1 MSMPD
6 ASPSPSASNIPAPN
20 PSPVASDFEIGEE
33 FGTAKKNLPPA
44 RIVLI
49 GVAIVIVIGAI
60 LALMQRPRSSATGS
74 IDQMVSVEIPNQGS
88 VMVALNVSFQNNGPK
103 PFWIHTIKAE
113 LETASGTFSDDA
125 AAPVDFDRYYQ
136 AFPALKQYA
145 IEPLQHEAKIKPGG
159 QIQGTVIFSFPVT
172 LDAFANRKVLKIII
186 QPYDQP
192 APLVLTK

>member
-1 MSMPD
+1 MPEETRP
-6 ASPSPSASNIPAPN
+6 PSSANVPAPQ
-20 PSPVASDFEIGEE
+20 ASQPGTSFHIGEE

-49 GVAIVIVIGAI
+49 GVGIVLLVGAI
-60 LALMQRPRSSATGS
+60 LAVIERPQPSATGS

-88 VMVALNVSFQNNGPK
+88 VMAAINVSFGNHGVK

-113 LETASGTFSDDA
+113 LETTNGTFSDDA
-125 AAPVDFDRYYQ
+125 ASPVDFDRYYQ
-136 AFPALKQYA
+136 AFPELKQYA
-145 IEPLQHEAKIKPGG
+145 IQPLEREAKIEPGG
-159 QIQGTVIFSFPVT
+159 QTQGTIIVSFPVT
-172 LDAFANRKVLKIII
+172 PEAFAGRKLLKVII

>member
-1 MSMPD
+1 MPEET
-6 ASPSPSASNIPAPN
+6 PLPSAANAQASKPSAPGT
-20 PSPVASDFEIGEE
+20 SFRIGEE

-49 GVAIVIVIGAI
+49 GVGIVLLVGAI
-60 LALMQRPRSSATGS
+60 LAVLERPQSSAAGS

-88 VMVALNVSFQNNGPK
+88 VMAAINVSFRNNGVK

-113 LETASGTFSDDA
+113 LETANGTFPDDA
-125 AAPVDFDRYYQ
+125 ASPADFDRYYQ

-145 IEPLQHEAKIKPGG
+145 IRPLEREAKIEPGG
-159 QIQGTVIFSFPVT
+159 QTQGTIIVSFPVT
-172 LDAFANRKVLKIII
+172 PEAFASRKTLKVII

-192 APLVLTK
+192 APLVVAK

>member
-1 MSMPD
+1 VRS
-6 ASPSPSASNIPAPN
+6 
-20 PSPVASDFEIGEE
+20 FRIGEE

-49 GVAIVIVIGAI
+49 GVGIVLLVGAI
-60 LALMQRPRSSATGS
+60 LAVFERPQPSATGS

-88 VMVALNVSFQNNGPK
+88 VMAAINVSFRNHGVK

-113 LETASGTFSDDA
+113 LETTDGTFSDDA
-125 AAPVDFDRYYQ
+125 ASPVDFDRYYQ

-145 IEPLQHEAKIKPGG
+145 IQPLEREAKIEPGG
-159 QIQGTVIFSFPVT
+159 QTQGTLIVSFPVT
-172 LDAFANRKVLKIII
+172 PVAFASRKVLKVII

>member
-1 MSMPD
+1 MPD
-6 ASPSPSASNIPAPN
+6 ETSLPSAADPTQPPPAT
-20 PSPVASDFEIGEE
+20 DFQIGEE
-33 FGTAKKNLPPA
+33 FGTAKKNLPPV

-49 GVAIVIVIGAI
+49 GVGLVVVVGAV
-60 LALMQRPRSSATGS
+60 LAFMQRARPSANGS

-88 VMVALNVSFQNNGPK
+88 VMVAVNVSFRNNGPK

-113 LETASGTFSDDA
+113 LDTANATFSDDA

-145 IEPLQHEAKIKPGG
+145 IEPLQIEAKIMPGG
-159 QIQGTVIFSFPVT
+159 QIRGTIIFSFPVT
-172 LDAFANRKVLKIII
+172 PDAFANRKVLNVII

>member
-1 MSMPD
+1 MPEE
-6 ASPSPSASNIPAPN
+6 SPLPSAANAQTPKPAE
-20 PSPVASDFEIGEE
+20 SRTSFRIGEE

-49 GVAIVIVIGAI
+49 GVGIVLVVGAI
-60 LALMQRPRSSATGS
+60 LAILQRPQSSATGS

-88 VMVALNVSFQNNGPK
+88 VMAAINVSFRNNGVK
-103 PFWIHTIKAE
+103 PFWIHTIGAE
-113 LETASGTFSDDA
+113 LDTANGNFTDNA
-125 AAPVDFDRYYQ
+125 ASPVDFERYYQ

-145 IEPLQHEAKIKPGG
+145 IRPLEREAKIEPGG
-159 QIQGTVIFSFPVT
+159 QTQGTIIVSFPVT
-172 LDAFANRKVLKIII
+172 LEAFAGRKALKVIV

>member
-1 MSMPD
+1 MPEE
-6 ASPSPSASNIPAPN
+6 SPLPPAANAPAAKL
-20 PSPVASDFEIGEE
+20 PQSKTSFQIGEE
-33 FGTAKKNLPPA
+33 FGTAKKNLPPV

-49 GVAIVIVIGAI
+49 GVGIVLLVGAV
-60 LALMQRPRSSATGS
+60 LSLLERPQPSATGS

-88 VMVALNVSFQNNGPK
+88 VMAAINVSFRNHGVK

-113 LETASGTFSDDA
+113 LDTGQGTFPDDA
-125 AAPVDFDRYYQ
+125 ASPADFDRYFQ

-145 IEPLQHEAKIKPGG
+145 IAPLEREARIEPGG
-159 QIQGTVIFSFPVT
+159 QTQGTIIVSFPVT
-172 LDAFANRKVLKIII
+172 PEAFAGRKVLKVII

>member
-1 MSMPD
+1 MPD
-6 ASPSPSASNIPAPN
+6 QSPSPSVTNTQASN
-20 PSPVASDFEIGEE
+20 PSQAVTNFEIGEE
-33 FGTAKKNLPPA
+33 FGTAKKNLPPI

-49 GVAIVIVIGAI
+49 GVAIVIAVGAI
-60 LALMQRPRSSATGS
+60 LAFMQRAKPSATGS

-88 VMVALNVSFQNNGPK
+88 VMIALNVSFQNNGQK

-113 LETASGTFSDDA
+113 LDTANGTFSDDA
-125 AAPVDFDRYYQ
+125 ASPVDFDRYYQ
-136 AFPALKQYA
+136 AFPVLKQYA
-145 IEPLQHEAKIKPGG
+145 IEPLQHEAKIQPGG

-172 LDAFANRKVLKIII
+172 PDAFANRKVLRVLI

>member
-1 MSMPD
+1 MPEE
-6 ASPSPSASNIPAPN
+6 SPQPPANVPTPN
-20 PSPVASDFEIGEE
+20 PSQAVTSFHIGEE
-33 FGTAKKNLPPA
+33 FGTAKKNLPPT

-49 GVAIVIVIGAI
+49 GVGIVLLIGAI
-60 LALMQRPRSSATGS
+60 LAVLERPQSSATGS

-88 VMVALNVSFQNNGPK
+88 VMAAINVSFRNNGIK

-125 AAPVDFDRYYQ
+125 GSPSDFDRYYQ

-145 IEPLQHEAKIKPGG
+145 IQPLEREAKIEPGA
-159 QIQGTVIFSFPVT
+159 QTQGTIIVSFPVT
-172 LDAFANRKVLKIII
+172 PEAFASRKALKVII

-192 APLVLTK
+192 APLVLSK

>member
-1 MSMPD
+1 MPD
-6 ASPSPSASNIPAPN
+6 ESPSPGTLNTPTTN
-20 PSPVASDFEIGEE
+20 PSQPANSFEIGEE

-49 GVAIVIVIGAI
+49 GVAIVIVVGAI
-60 LALMQRPRSSATGS
+60 LAFMQRAKSSATGS

-88 VMVALNVSFQNNGPK
+88 VMVALNVSFQNNGTK
-103 PFWIHTIKAE
+103 PFWIHTITAE
-113 LETASGTFSDDA
+113 LDTGNGNFSDDA

-136 AFPALKQYA
+136 AFPVLKQYA
-145 IEPLQHEAKIKPGG
+145 IEPLQHEAKIKPGDKT
-159 QIQGTVIFSFPVT
+159 QGTVIFSFPVT
-172 LDAFANRKVLKIII
+172 PDAFANRKLLKVII

>member
-1 MSMPD
+1 MPD
-6 ASPSPSASNIPAPN
+6 QTPLPSAANSPTPNRPPPAT
-20 PSPVASDFEIGEE
+20 DFQIGEE
-33 FGTAKKNLPPA
+33 FGTAKKNLPPT

-49 GVAIVIVIGAI
+49 GVGLVVVVGAV
-60 LALMQRPRSSATGS
+60 LAFMQRAQPSASGS

-88 VMVALNVSFQNNGPK
+88 VMVALNVSFQNNGTK

-113 LETASGTFSDDA
+113 LDTANATFSDDA

-145 IEPLQHEAKIKPGG
+145 IAPLLHEAKIAPGG
-159 QIQGTVIFSFPVT
+159 QIQGTIIFSFPVT
-172 LDAFANRKVLKIII
+172 PDAFANRKVLKVII

>member
-1 MSMPD
+1 MPD
-6 ASPSPSASNIPAPN
+6 ESPAPSASNTPTTS
-20 PSPVASDFEIGEE
+20 PSQPTSDFEIGEE

-49 GVAIVIVIGAI
+49 GIAIVIVAGAI
-60 LALMQRPRSSATGS
+60 LALKQRPRSSATGS

-88 VMVALNVSFQNNGPK
+88 VMVALNVSFQNNGTK

-113 LETASGTFSDDA
+113 LDTANGTFSDDA

-136 AFPALKQYA
+136 AFPVLKQYA
-145 IEPLQHEAKIKPGG
+145 IDPLQHEAKIKPGDK
-159 QIQGTVIFSFPVT
+159 IQGTLIFSFPVT
-172 LDAFANRKVLKIII
+172 PDAFASRKVLKVII